1 MNSILGI
8 TDPILKDD
16 SIDKYEEFAYEPIVG
31 ANKNTPG
38 QDIRITIE
46 TQDIF
51 THPSES
57 YLIITGQLLKADGT
71 PYVFA
76 NRITLANNGIMHLFK
91 RIRYELS
98 GQEIENIINVGQA
111 TTMLGLLKY
120 PDDFSKSK
128 GLNQLWYKDTK
139 NTAVLDP
146 ANANFNAGFKIR
158 HDYIFGNTD
167 GVAANVGKFSFR
179 IPLKHIFGFCED
191 YDKIVYG
198 LKHTLTLTRDND
210 NTAIFK
216 FIDDDGAGNDRLA
229 FGRVNLD
236 KIIWFMP
243 HVTPAD
249 EDKMKLYKII
259 ERKEKIPVGY
269 RMIQCDNASIPP
281 GNISSF
287 SWRLAV
293 KSSPEVPRFI
303 IIGFQQNGIN
313 NQTTNPSTFAHLNI
327 SNMYVMLNSTRYPAT
342 DYDINFGIQQF
353 SRVYGDVA
361 DFRSKFYN
369 MDELISNPN
378 INPSDYKGLYS
389 LFLFDVSKQSE
400 KLKYSTTDIQV
411 KIFFRGNVPNDVQV
425 YGVIISDR
433 LINFQSDG
441 NKFSVVF

>member
-1 MNSILGI
+1 MNSILRI

-38 QDIRITIE
+38 QDIRINIE

-57 YLIITGQLLKADGT
+57 YLIITGQLLQANGT

-76 NRITLANNGIMHLFK
+76 NPVTLANNGIMHLFK
-91 RIRYELS
+91 RIRYDLS
-98 GQEIENIINVGQA
+98 GQEIENIMNVGQA

-139 NTAVLDP
+139 NTPILDT
-146 ANANFNAGFKIR
+146 ANDNFNAGFKIR

-216 FIDDDGAGNDRLA
+216 AIVNDAGGNDTL

-281 GNISSF
+281 GNINSF

-303 IIGFQQNGIN
+303 IIGFQQDGIN
-313 NQTTNPSTFAHLNI
+313 RQTTNPSTFANLNV

-361 DFRSKFYN
+361 DFRSKFFN

-411 KIFFRGNVPNDVQV
+411 KIFFRGNVPNNVQV

>member
-1 MNSILGI
+1 MNSILRI

-51 THPSES
+51 THPNES
-57 YLIITGQLLKADGT
+57 YLIITGQLLQANGN

-76 NRITLANNGIMHLFK
+76 NPVSLANNGIMHLFK

-146 ANANFNAGFKIR
+146 ANANFNAGFKVR

-167 GVAANVGKFSFR
+167 NVAANVGKFSFR

-216 FIDDDGAGNDRLA
+216 AIVNDAGGNDTL
-229 FGRVNLD
+229 FGQVKLD

-269 RMIQCDNASIPP
+269 RMIQCDSASIPP

-303 IIGFQQNGIN
+303 IIGLQQNGIN
-313 NQTTNPSTFAHLNI
+313 NQVTNPSTFANLNV
-327 SNMYVMLNSTRYPAT
+327 SNMYVTLNSTRYPAT
-342 DYDINFGIQQF
+342 DYDINFGTQQF

-361 DFRSKFYN
+361 DFRSKFFN

-411 KIFFRGNVPNDVQV
+411 KIFFRGDVPNNVQV

>member
-1 MNSILGI
+1 MNSILRI

-57 YLIITGQLLKADGT
+57 YLIITGQLLQANGT

-76 NRITLANNGIMHLFK
+76 NPVTLANNGIMFLFK

-98 GQEIENIINVGQA
+98 GQEIENIMNVGQA

-128 GLNQLWYKDTK
+128 GLNHLWYKDTK
-139 NTAVLDP
+139 NTAILDP

-158 HDYIFGNTD
+158 HDYIFGSTD

-216 FIDDDGAGNDRLA
+216 AIVNDAGGNDTL

-281 GNISSF
+281 GNINSF

-342 DYDINFGIQQF
+342 DYDINFEIQQF

-411 KIFFRGNVPNDVQV
+411 KIFFRGDVPNNVQV

>member
-1 MNSILGI
+1 MNSILRI

-71 PYVFA
+71 PYNAA
-76 NRITLANNGIMHLFK
+76 NRVTLANNGIMYLFK

-111 TTMLGLLKY
+111 TTMLSLLKY

-128 GLNQLWYKDTK
+128 GLNQLWLKDIN
-139 NTAVLDP
+139 NTTNVEG
-146 ANANFNAGFKIR
+146 NNTNAGFKVR
-158 HDYIFGNTD
+158 RDYIFGNTD
-167 GVAANVGKFSFR
+167 NVAANVGKFSFR

-216 FIDDDGAGNDRLA
+216 WIDDDGAGNDRLA
-229 FGRVNLD
+229 LGRVNLD

-303 IIGFQQNGIN
+303 IIGLQQNRIN
-313 NQTTNPSTFAHLNI
+313 NQTTNPSAFDHLNV

-342 DYDINFGIQQF
+342 DYDINFGIQQY
-353 SRVYGDVA
+353 SRLYGDVA
-361 DFRSKFYN
+361 DFRSKFFN

-378 INPSDYKGLYS
+378 INPADYKSLYS

-411 KIFFRGNVPNDVQV
+411 KIFFRGNVPNNVQA

>member
-1 MNSILGI
+1 MNSILRI

-71 PYVFA
+71 PYNAA

-139 NTAVLDP
+139 NTTAVEGNNL
-146 ANANFNAGFKIR
+146 NVGFKIR
-158 HDYIFGNTD
+158 RDYIFGNTD

-269 RMIQCDNASIPP
+269 RMIQCDSASIPP

-303 IIGFQQNGIN
+303 IIGLQQNGIN
-313 NQTTNPSTFAHLNI
+313 NQTTNPSTFAHLNV

-361 DFRSKFYN
+361 DFRSKFFN

-411 KIFFRGNVPNDVQV
+411 KIFFRGDVPNNVQV